1 MCFSAAASF
10 VAGTSL
16 SAIGVATLRRA
27 ETKTEVPFAA
37 IPLLFGIQQLT
48 EGVIWLTFRHDAPLL
63 KQSMTYVYSGFSHVL
78 WPIYVPFAMSFMETA
93 RWRTRAFS
101 AFQAAGLLVGLY
113 LLYSIVTRP
122 IVAELIGRHIVYQ
135 SPHFYLPTVIL
146 LYLAATCVSC
156 FFSSHRFVNL
166 LAFWRCRP
174 SSRRTC
180 SRPRRWCRSG
190 ASSRQC

>member
-16 SAIGVATLRRA
+16 SAIGVTTLRRA

-48 EGVIWLTFRHDAPLL
+48 EGVIWLTFRHDAPPL
-63 KQSMTYVYSGFSHVL
+63 KQSMTYVYSGFCHVL
-78 WPIYVPFAMSFMETA
+78 WPLYVPFAMSFMETA

-113 LLYSIVTRP
+113 LLCSIVTRP
-122 IVAELIGRHIVYQ
+122 IVAELIGRHE
-135 SPHFYLPTVIL
+135 SPRVF
-146 LYLAATCVSC
+146 
-156 FFSSHRFVNL
+156 
-166 LAFWRCRP
+166 
-174 SSRRTC
+174 RRL
-180 SRPRRWCRSG
+180 G
-190 ASSRQC
+190 